1 MPIREDTIAAIATA
15 PGEAGIGIVRL
26 SGPAAIEIAAR
37 LFAPSRVLRLE
48 QAPSHTMHHGRF
60 VHQGV
65 ALDEVLVA
73 VMRRPQSYTRE
84 DVVEVQAHGSPVVL
98 RSILEATLACG
109 ARMARPGEFTLRAY
123 LNGRLNLDQA
133 QAVLELI
140 QAKTALSAAYAL
152 DRLEGKFTQALQ
164 QVREQLIELLAGV
177 GVGLDYPEYEED
189 ALPRTAME
197 ASLAS
202 ALAQVE
208 SILARGK
215 DGRILRQGT
224 SIAIVGRPNVGKSTL
239 LNALLQ
245 ADRALVTPV
254 PGTTRDTL
262 EELLEIDG
270 VPFRLVDTAGLRES
284 ADEVERLGM
293 ERTRA
298 ALSRA
303 DLGLVLLDLSS
314 PITQEDRAI
323 LDLVAG
329 KPHFALLSKADLPHA
344 TSPASALSALKLVPE
359 QTMAISAK
367 TGLGVEQLKA
377 ALVRRV
383 WGGLPAHE
391 DAFLLDVREK
401 ELLQRAKASLQQAH
415 GTACAHGTLDLVA
428 AQVQEALETLGEL
441 TGENAGEAVIE
452 RIFSKFCVG
461 K

>member
-1 MPIREDTIAAIATA
+1 MEDTIAAIATA

-26 SGPAAIEIAAR
+26 SGPAAISIAAQ
-37 LFAPSRVLRLE
+37 LFVASRAVHLE
-48 QAPSHTMHHGRF
+48 QVPSHTLHHGRLAYR
-60 VHQGV
+60 GV

-84 DVVEVQAHGSPVVL
+84 DVVEVQAHGSPVIL

-123 LNGRLNLDQA
+123 LNGRLSLDQA

-152 DRLEGKFTQALQ
+152 DRLEGKFTRPLQ
-164 QVREQLIELLAGV
+164 HVREQLLELLAGV

-189 ALPRTAME
+189 ALPRATLE

-208 SILARGK
+208 SVLARGK

-239 LNALLQ
+239 LNTLLQ

-270 VPFRLVDTAGLRES
+270 VPFRLVDTAGLRKS

-293 ERTRA
+293 ERARA

-329 KPHFALLSKADLPHA
+329 KPYFALLNKADLPHA
-344 TSPASALSALKLVPE
+344 TSPPSALSELKLDPE
-359 QTMAISAK
+359 QTMVISAQ
-367 TGLGVEQLKA
+367 TGAGVEQLKA

-391 DAFLLDVREK
+391 DAFLLDVRERDLLQRAR
-401 ELLQRAKASLQQAH
+401 ELLQRAH
-415 GTACAHGTLDLVA
+415 DTACAGGTLDLVA
-428 AQVQEALETLGEL
+428 AEVQDALEALGEL